1 MGWQAW
7 FTLGILA
14 FTFIVLIRATAP
26 PDMVLWG
33 ATVAVTVAGVISPRQ
48 ALAGLSS
55 ESVLTIAGLF
65 VIAAAMRETG
75 ALDLLGGHMLGKAR
89 SERGVLLRMVPQV
102 TVFSAF
108 LANTAVV
115 AMLIPII
122 TDWCRKARVSPSRLL
137 MPLSFLAI
145 LGGMC
150 TLIGTTTNLIVS
162 EAMEQAHLRAMH
174 MFELTW
180 LGVPS
185 VVVGASYLVLV
196 APRLLP
202 NRRDLLERIG
212 DSARQYLVEMR
223 IRPGCPLSGKTVEE
237 AGLRRLPGLFLVEI
251 VRDGRIIAP
260 VEPHEVLIEGD
271 QLAFAGVVQTI
282 VDLERIPGFVPV
294 TEETH
299 DASFAEKRNRRYC
312 EAVISA
318 TSPLIA
324 RNIRD
329 SNFRAL
335 YNAAVIAVHR
345 GGTRLRGRIGDIVLR
360 EGDTLLLQAGAHFV
374 EANRNNPDFYLVSS
388 LDSVRPI
395 RHERTAI
402 CIGLL
407 VLLVVLLV
415 FGERISAM
423 FGGQI
428 SLRPVVAA
436 LVVAGLMMLTG
447 CISVSDARRAVS
459 LDVLLIIA
467 AAFGLATAL
476 QTSGAAAAIAHQ
488 LVALTNTGSAL
499 VALSVVYLLTVVL
512 GIFITNR
519 AAALL
524 IFPIAMVMAQQLG
537 LNPRAFAITVA
548 GAAVASFASPI
559 SYQTNTMVYGA
570 GGYRFGDFVRVGLP
584 LHVLLWIVAMIVI
597 PVVWPL
603 HLGG

>member
-14 FTFIVLIRATAP
+14 FTFFVLIRATAP
-26 PDMVLWG
+26 ADMVLWG
-33 ATVAVTVAGVISPRQ
+33 ATVAVTVAGVITPAQ

-75 ALDLLGGHMLGKAR
+75 ALDLLGGHILGNAR
-89 SERGVLLRMVPQV
+89 TERGVLLRMVPQV

-115 AMLIPII
+115 AMLIPIL
-122 TDWCRKARVSPSRLL
+122 TDWCRKMRVSPSRLL

-162 EAMEQAHLRAMH
+162 EAMEQANLRAMH

-185 VVVGASYLVLV
+185 VVVGAAYLVLV

-212 DSARQYLVEMR
+212 SSAREYLVEMR
-223 IRPGCPLSGKTVEE
+223 IRPGCPLIDKTVEE

-260 VEPHEVLIEGD
+260 VEPSEVLLEGD
-271 QLAFAGVVQTI
+271 QLAFAGVVTTI
-282 VDLERIPGFVPV
+282 VDLERIPGLVPV
-294 TEETH
+294 AEQEH

-388 LDSVRPI
+388 LDAARPV

-407 VLLVVLLV
+407 LLLVVLLV
-415 FGERISAM
+415 FGEQIGAM
-423 FGGQI
+423 LGGHV

-476 QTSGAAAAIAHQ
+476 QTSGAADAIARQ
-488 LVALTNTGSAL
+488 LVALTRAGHAII
-499 VALSVVYLLTVVL
+499 ALSVVYVLTVVL

-524 IFPIAMVMAQQLG
+524 IFPIAMVMAQQLD
-537 LNPRAFAITVA
+537 LNPRAFAIAVA

-570 GGYRFGDFVRVGLP
+570 GGYRFGDFLRVGLP
-584 LHVLLWIVAMIVI
+584 LHILLWIVSMIVI
-597 PVVWPL
+597 PLVWPL
-603 HLGG
+603 HAAA